1 MIENT
6 CQEGE
11 TYNGTDCVA
20 IIFVPNQAVES
31 LSSTSKASAGITA
44 LITALSSF
52 ASGSSGQ
59 SIWAMIN
66 QYQLVLLLPILGTY
80 LENNFRFYVSE
91 FQVMAGFSVLDYVQL
106 PVIDI
111 TMGSIDYEQ
120 PNKLF
125 ADNGY
130 ESGSFIYGQYG
141 AIKVLLI
148 ISAIGAMFF
157 SIKWLIK
164 L

>member
-1 MIENT
+1 
-6 CQEGE
+6 
-11 TYNGTDCVA
+11 
-20 IIFVPNQAVES
+20 
-31 LSSTSKASAGITA
+31 
-44 LITALSSF
+44 
-52 ASGSSGQ
+52 
-59 SIWAMIN
+59 
-66 QYQLVLLLPILGTY
+66 
-80 LENNFRFYVSE
+80 
-91 FQVMAGFSVLDYVQL
+91 MAGFSVLDYVQL

-148 ISAIGAMFF
+148 ISAIGALFF